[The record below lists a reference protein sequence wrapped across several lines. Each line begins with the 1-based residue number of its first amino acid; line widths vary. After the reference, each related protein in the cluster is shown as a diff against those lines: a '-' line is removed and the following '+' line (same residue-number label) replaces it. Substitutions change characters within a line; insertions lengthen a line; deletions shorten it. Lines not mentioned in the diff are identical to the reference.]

1 MQVMQNGNLVLTL
14 KFNLRDWQF
23 QNFDQTFD
31 TFEELICIYQ
41 KWEILIW
48 ISIEFLYL
56 NLLFFVNQKNNE

>member
-56 NLLFFVNQKNNE
+56 NLWFFVNQKNNG